1 MENPSLAKHV
11 HVCILILKLRTL
23 ITNLPTGIFTHQCS
37 ALSLYPSN
45 GVTYQYL
52 SPFNEAPLPSNDVL
66 QICVVYPFRKKETC
80 PPIKYPCLPLEYPP
94 MEYPYTPLGYPD
106 LPKEGVSLPSK
117 EPLLSKGIPF
127 IPIWVPWPIK
137 GVPLPFNA
145 EPLLS
150 LKIL

>member
-1 MENPSLAKHV
+1 MFHCSTCIFKFKWSSPTLNFQIVSLFSNHQMENPSLAKHV

-80 PPIKYPCLPLEYPP
+80 PPIKYP
-94 MEYPYTPLGYPD
+94 YTPLGYPD
-106 LPKEGVSLPSK
+106 LPKEGESLPSNG
-117 EPLLSKGIPF
+117 EPLLP
-127 IPIWVPWPIK
+127 K
-137 GVPLPFNA
+137 GVPFTP
-145 EPLLS
+145 
-150 LKIL
+150 I

>member
-45 GVTYQYL
+45 GVTYHYL

-66 QICVVYPFRKKETC
+66 QICVVYPFREKETC
-80 PPIKYPCLPLEYPP
+80 PPIK
-94 MEYPYTPLGYPD
+94 YPYTPLGYPD
-106 LPKEGVSLPSK
+106 LPKEEESLPSNG
-117 EPLLSKGIPF
+117 EPLLP
-127 IPIWVPWPIK
+127 K
-137 GVPLPFNA
+137 GVPFTP
-145 EPLLS
+145 
-150 LKIL
+150 I